1 MLIFPHLSV
10 VDILKIVA
18 AACRHE
24 AILFTDAVKRR
35 SLVSTKL
42 I

>member
-1 MLIFPHLSV
+1 MLIFPYLFV
-10 VDILKIVA
+10 VDILKIVTS
-18 AACRHE
+18 ACRHE
-24 AILFTDAVKRR
+24 AILFTAAIKRR